1 MVHMGGSKHLKRFA
15 APGVWPIPV
24 KRYTWAIKPLPGPH
38 QTGLCIP
45 LGMVLRDILKF
56 GETLREVKFIL
67 NSGYIRVDGIVR
79 REYKFPVGMMDVI
92 SVLKLNKHY
101 RIVPS
106 SGGMK
111 LIEIPVED
119 ADKKIV
125 KVTRKKTTKGGKI
138 QLGTNDGRSILL
150 DETQEIKRGDSL
162 LIRIPEQEILEHL
175 PLAEGNVAVFYRG
188 KNAGTVGEIVE
199 VSDLVKISCDGQ
211 IYSGLRD
218 YIMVVGRDKPL
229 IKVDGA

>member
-38 QTGLCIP
+38 RMGLCIP
-45 LGMVLRDILKF
+45 LGIVLRNILKL

-67 NSGYIRVDGIVR
+67 NSGYIKIDGVVR
-79 REYKFPVGMMDVI
+79 REYKFPVGIMDVI
-92 SVLKLNKHY
+92 SIPKLDKHY

-106 SGGMK
+106 SKGMK
-111 LIEIPVED
+111 LNEIPPEE

-125 KVTRKKTTKGGKI
+125 KVTTKKNTKGGKT

-150 DETQEIKRGDSL
+150 DVGQEIKRGDSL
-162 LIRIPEQEILEHL
+162 LIKIPNQEILEHL
-175 PLAEGNVAVFYRG
+175 PIAEGNIAIFYRG

-199 VSDLVKISCDGQ
+199 VSDLVKISHDGQ
-211 IYSGLRD
+211 IYSGLKD

-229 IKVDGA
+229 IKVNGA